1 MNVKAIF
8 SLFVIAFCC
17 SCSHLPQIEKRHYRS
32 GFYIDKKKES
42 KTVVEKQ
49 EAVILPISSL
59 PAAVMQTRI
68 IDTSH
73 KLIVLPPTEKT
84 AGKSKHFHS
93 QKTVAESKPVFI
105 DPPREP
111 FNKKARTAQVFFILA
126 RLTLIAAF
134 IVSLFSLIST
144 TLIVAGVAALFA
156 FLAVLF
162 GVWARKELAAQPPYE
177 RELGDKEAKQVIGR
191 AVAGIG
197 SAVFIV
203 ALALL
208 IEWIKKQS

>member
-1 MNVKAIF
+1 MSIKATF
-8 SLFVIAFCC
+8 FFFVIAFCC

-32 GFYIDKKKES
+32 GYYIDKKNECKA
-42 KTVVEKQ
+42 VGEKQ
-49 EAVILPISSL
+49 EAAIHPIPNV
-59 PAAVMQTRI
+59 PAAVIQARVA
-68 IDTSH
+68 DTSR
-73 KLIVLPPTEKT
+73 KLIALPPREK
-84 AGKSKHFHS
+84 AFEKKKDFHS
-93 QKTVAESKPVFI
+93 RKTVVKNNLVSI
-105 DPPREP
+105 DPPKEP

-156 FLAVLF
+156 LLAILF

-208 IEWIKKQS
+208 IEWIRKQG